1 MKGSWQASAV
11 RGIALVGAL
20 LLGTTAVCAENVP
33 PLIAKGETVYAEK
46 KCAVCHAIK
55 GKGGTAGPA
64 ARGPELSDV
73 GAKRESQWLKTFMK
87 DPRTVVPKA
96 KMLPFKGNDEELEAL
111 VGYLGSLK

>member
-1 MKGSWQASAV
+1 MGARLPIRLMLGDVLA
-11 RGIALVGAL
+11 GAL
-20 LLGTTAVCAENVP
+20 LFGTTAAWAQADP
-33 PLIAKGETVYAEK
+33 ALITKGEKVYLEK

>member
-1 MKGSWQASAV
+1 MGQQVMKRVWPLV
-11 RGIALVGAL
+11 FGILFSLEAGAWAQ
-20 LLGTTAVCAENVP
+20 TDPAQV
-33 PLIAKGETVYAEK
+33 AKGEKVYLEK
-46 KCAVCHAIK
+46 KCALCHAIK